1 MYRLGIEGCVFM
13 RTKNSEYFEKIL
25 NCIEK
30 YKEETGSCPTVR
42 EIADETGITKTTVSR
57 YIMDMRDRNII
68 EYSGHRN
75 ITTKSDRGES
85 VRVPLLGAVSC
96 GVPKYAEENIEEY
109 IKLPTSLF
117 GKGEYFL
124 LRANGDSMIDAGIN
138 DGDLVLLRAQNTAET
153 GQIVSALIDDEA
165 TLKRFYPEPKKGKIR
180 LHPENSALEDIYTDK
195 CVIQGVAVK
204 VIKDLV

>member
-1 MYRLGIEGCVFM
+1 M
-13 RTKNSEYFEKIL
+13 RTKNPEYFEKIL
-25 NCIEK
+25 NCIDK
-30 YKEETGSCPTVR
+30 YKEEMGACPTVR
-42 EIADETGITKTTVSR
+42 EIAEKTGITKTTVSR

-75 ITTKSDRGES
+75 ITTKGFGGET
-85 VRVPLLGAVSC
+85 VKVPLLGAVSC
-96 GVPKYAEENIEEY
+96 GVPKFAEENIEEY
-109 IKLPTSLF
+109 IKLPCSLF

-124 LRANGDSMIDAGIN
+124 LRTNGDSMIDAGIN
-138 DGDLVLLRAQNTAET
+138 DGDLVLLRAQNTAED

-165 TLKRFYPEPKKGKIR
+165 TLKRFYPEPQKKRIR
-180 LHPENSALEDIYTDK
+180 LHPENSALEDIYTDN